1 MKILATILLTLLFVQ
16 SYFFYD
22 LNQKNKALDK
32 EYQDAGLAISYH
44 EKKNIEM
51 IKQVQFAENK
61 IAEMDASVTKQ
72 KIDYTELQAK
82 NDQLKHTI
90 NQLKQKNNSQEIF
103 VQQKDKEIIIL
114 KNELLKYLSE

>member
-1 MKILATILLTLLFVQ
+1 MKILAAILLTLLFVQ

-22 LNQKNKALDK
+22 LNQKKKALDK

>member
-1 MKILATILLTLLFVQ
+1 MKILAAILLTLLFVQ

-22 LNQKNKALDK
+22 LNQKKKALDK

-103 VQQKDKEIIIL
+103 VQQKDKEIIVL

>member
-1 MKILATILLTLLFVQ
+1 MKILAAILLTLLFVQ

>member
-1 MKILATILLTLLFVQ
+1 MKILAAILLTLLFVQ

-22 LNQKNKALDK
+22 LNQKNKTLHK

-90 NQLKQKNNSQEIF
+90 NQLMQKNNSQEIF
-103 VQQKDKEIIIL
+103 VQQKDKEIIVL

>member
-1 MKILATILLTLLFVQ
+1 MKILAAILLTLLFVQ

-90 NQLKQKNNSQEIF
+90 NKLKQKNNSQEIF

>member
-1 MKILATILLTLLFVQ
+1 
-16 SYFFYD
+16 
-22 LNQKNKALDK
+22 
-32 EYQDAGLAISYH
+32 
-44 EKKNIEM
+44 M

>member
-1 MKILATILLTLLFVQ
+1 MKILAAILLTLLFVQ
-16 SYFFYD
+16 SYFSYD

>member
-1 MKILATILLTLLFVQ
+1 MKILAAILLTLLFVQ

-22 LNQKNKALDK
+22 LNQKNKALVK

>member
-1 MKILATILLTLLFVQ
+1 MKILAAILLTLLFVQ

-90 NQLKQKNNSQEIF
+90 NQLKQKNKSQEIF

>member
-1 MKILATILLTLLFVQ
+1 MKILPAILLTLLFVQ

-22 LNQKNKALDK
+22 LTQKKKALNK
-32 EYQDAGLAISYH
+32 EYQDAVLAIRYH
-44 EKKNIEM
+44 EKKNIEI

-61 IAEMDASVTKQ
+61 IAEMDASVSKQ
-72 KIDYTELQAK
+72 KIDYTKLQAN
-82 NDQLKHTI
+82 NDQLNHTI

>member
-1 MKILATILLTLLFVQ
+1 MKILALILLTLLFVQ

-22 LNQKNKALDK
+22 LTVKNKTLHK
-32 EYQDAGLAISYH
+32 KYQDAVLAISYH
-44 EKKNIEM
+44 EKKNIKM

-61 IAEMDASVTKQ
+61 IAKMDESITKQ

-82 NDQLKHTI
+82 TDQMKHSI

-103 VQQKDKEIIIL
+103 AQQKDKEIIIL

>member
-16 SYFFYD
+16 SYFFYV

>member
-1 MKILATILLTLLFVQ
+1 MKILAAILLTLLFVQ

-114 KNELLKYLSE
+114 KNELLKYLSK

>member
-1 MKILATILLTLLFVQ
+1 MKILAAILLTLLFVQ
-16 SYFFYD
+16 SYFFYV

>member
-1 MKILATILLTLLFVQ
+1 MKILAAILLTLLFVQ

-22 LNQKNKALDK
+22 LNLKNKALDK

>member
-1 MKILATILLTLLFVQ
+1 MKILAAILLTLLFVQ

-22 LNQKNKALDK
+22 LNQKNKALDR

-103 VQQKDKEIIIL
+103 VQQKDKEIIVL

>member
-1 MKILATILLTLLFVQ
+1 MKILAAILLTLLFVQ

-103 VQQKDKEIIIL
+103 VQQKDKEIIVL